1 MPYNVSKQIQEAMER
16 GDFKDL
22 PGKGK
27 PQQRNDNPYIPPA
40 VRTVNQM
47 LKDNGFAPRWIEVDK
62 EIRVE
67 TEQVDKLIENLKGRR
82 RRLEAQLRAQPLK
95 RDAIRSVFEME
106 RTRALETYIARLQK
120 LNKKIQQWNL
130 MMPLRDKQH
139 PLHNLDAATANFHKE
154 CPSL

>member
-16 GDFKDL
+16 GDFNNL

-27 PQQRNDNPYIPPA
+27 PQQRDDNPYIPPA

-67 TEQVDKLIENLKGRR
+67 TENAEKLIENLKGRR
-82 RRLEAQLRAQPLK
+82 SRLEVAAPSTTTKTRCRFDRLLNWNAHEHWK
-95 RDAIRSVFEME
+95 RTPFNYNNSIRKSSSG
-106 RTRALETYIARLQK
+106 I
-120 LNKKIQQWNL
+120 
-130 MMPLRDKQH
+130 
-139 PLHNLDAATANFHKE
+139 
-154 CPSL
+154 S